1 MPKIGVVQK
10 KKVGLRLEEVL
21 DEKNVTKYRFAK
33 LLGKNTSNIFVYFNK
48 DYNPTLRTM
57 EKWAKIL
64 KCKISDLIDE

>member
-48 DYNPTLRTM
+48 DYNPTLRTK